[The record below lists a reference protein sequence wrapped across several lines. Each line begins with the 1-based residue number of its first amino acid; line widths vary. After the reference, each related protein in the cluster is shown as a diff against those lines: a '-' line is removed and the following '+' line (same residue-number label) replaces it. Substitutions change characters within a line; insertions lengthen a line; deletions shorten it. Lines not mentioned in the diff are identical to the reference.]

1 MFNMSRTVGQCV
13 LGIADSHH
21 QICDGPAHCVLHT
34 HTASSMCA
42 TPDYD
47 STLSSAINAKQTG
60 ASGTLVKYGVYLS
73 ARAGRDVQAEQSLID
88 SAKAHVR
95 LHMQGGA
102 GLPLGGSQCL
112 HL

>member
-21 QICDGPAHCVLHT
+21 QICDGPAHGVLHT
-34 HTASSMCA
+34 HTASSMRA

-60 ASGTLVKYGVYLS
+60 ASGTLERVVCTYLQELGVMC
-73 ARAGRDVQAEQSLID
+73 RQS
-88 SAKAHVR
+88 KAW
-95 LHMQGGA
+95 
-102 GLPLGGSQCL
+102 
-112 HL
+112 